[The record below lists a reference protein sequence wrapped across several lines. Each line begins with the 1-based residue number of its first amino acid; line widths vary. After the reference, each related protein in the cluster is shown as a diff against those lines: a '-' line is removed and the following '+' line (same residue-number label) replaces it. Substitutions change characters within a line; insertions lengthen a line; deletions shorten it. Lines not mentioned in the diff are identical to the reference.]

1 MSRKDGITWSTVVL
15 KWVTVLLIVKVLFS
29 ILSNYPDY
37 FPPNF
42 ESDFLLERKEY
53 FAGAY
58 RIAFYT
64 HILTTPFALVSGL
77 VLMSERIRRKFPAT
91 HRIVGKMHVF
101 GILLLVVPS
110 SLWMSAYAYTGLA
123 AGTGFACLAL
133 ATGYCVAMGWRRA
146 VQGNFPKHRYWMT
159 RCFVM
164 LCSAVV
170 LRLISGAATVFGA
183 DAIWTYPLAAWVAWI
198 VPLCSLEFYEYF
210 DRKGRWQR
218 PPRC

>member
-29 ILSNYPDY
+29 ILSNDPDY

-53 FAGAY
+53 FAGA
-58 RIAFYT
+58 
-64 HILTTPFALVSGL
+64 
-77 VLMSERIRRKFPAT
+77 
-91 HRIVGKMHVF
+91 
-101 GILLLVVPS
+101 
-110 SLWMSAYAYTGLA
+110 
-123 AGTGFACLAL
+123 
-133 ATGYCVAMGWRRA
+133 WRRA
-146 VQGNFPKHRYWMT
+146 VQRNFPKHRYWMT

-183 DAIWTYPLAAWVAWI
+183 DAIWTYPLAAWAAWI

-218 PPRC
+218 PPRG